1 MRPVRQ
7 QRAVCTKAASSLI
20 LLPRRMSCPQVVASL
35 LPPLRLEDPLSLAA
49 SISTSPQRSPH
60 HRSPQRSPT
69 LRATGASAA
78 SPH

>member
-1 MRPVRQ
+1 MPG
-7 QRAVCTKAASSLI
+7 ADLLI
-20 LLPRRMSCPQVVASL
+20 STWTHLQVVGQL

-69 LRATGASAA
+69 LRATGASAVFR
-78 SPH
+78 